1 MRALKVRFD
10 GKMTHNIMQEE
21 RGAALRLLYQMK
33 LAIQKREGPPPDALE
48 AQTMTGLKASTV
60 QKKMRENF
68 ERTNAMAGS
77 IKPRTIGGKD
87 MRTNNQKMQDAKLI
101 RFEVA
106 MKQNFDTAL
115 NQDENERTL
124 ISTLQQKKRNENMRK
139 LRENQDFM
147 KEWEQEGRQ
156 NWKTN
161 QRTRADNIAR

>member
-1 MRALKVRFD
+1 
-10 GKMTHNIMQEE
+10 
-21 RGAALRLLYQMK
+21 
-33 LAIQKREGPPPDALE
+33 
-48 AQTMTGLKASTV
+48 
-60 QKKMRENF
+60 
-68 ERTNAMAGS
+68 
-77 IKPRTIGGKD
+77 
-87 MRTNNQKMQDAKLI
+87 
-101 RFEVA
+101 